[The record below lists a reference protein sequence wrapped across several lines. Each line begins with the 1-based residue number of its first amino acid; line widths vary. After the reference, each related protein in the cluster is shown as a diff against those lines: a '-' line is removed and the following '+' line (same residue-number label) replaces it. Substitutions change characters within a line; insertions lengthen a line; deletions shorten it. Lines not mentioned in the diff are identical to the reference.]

1 MPLIIKIQFPM
12 KKCLFMFSLVI
23 FSICLFSVKIVAQSP
38 ADPGNDPYSF
48 SPERPATVITAP
60 AAPAFF
66 KTNSLETAR
75 ISQDVFYISPWYFS
89 SNLSKIYFKNIWE
102 KSLKAYLDR
111 SSKRALI
118 ISSKYRRL
126 PLHQSLIA
134 FSS

>member
-48 SPERPATVITAP
+48 SPDKRPATVITAP
-60 AAPAFF
+60 APASF
-66 KTNSLETAR
+66 KRNSLETER
-75 ISQDVFYISPWYFS
+75 ISNDVFYISPLYFS